1 MSIIDL
7 IKTTIPKYDVSIPS
21 TNSKTSYRPFLM
33 KEQKVLMMASDQSEA
48 EILKA
53 ISAVVENCV
62 DNVKDAKQ
70 IPLYDLEYLF
80 CQIRA
85 KSVSEMVEPIFTCPY
100 TGEKIKVGINLKE
113 IKPNGSPPVGDIAI
127 NEKIT
132 IKMRSPTV
140 KDHIQSSG
148 EAFDVLLSSCIEKIM
163 VDDEV
168 FNGSEMP
175 IDEKLTILE
184 NLTKDQ
190 YEKLEDFIYDQPS
203 ISVEVPYRTTDKVE
217 RKIRLEGIRDFFG

>member
-100 TGEKIKVGINLKE
+100 TGEKIKVGIKTEL
-113 IKPNGSPPVGDIAI
+113 IDPFSQ

>member
-1 MSIIDL
+1 
-7 IKTTIPKYDVSIPS
+7 
-21 TNSKTSYRPFLM
+21 
-33 KEQKVLMMASDQSEA
+33 
-48 EILKA
+48 
-53 ISAVVENCV
+53 
-62 DNVKDAKQ
+62 
-70 IPLYDLEYLF
+70 
-80 CQIRA
+80 
-85 KSVSEMVEPIFTCPY
+85 
-100 TGEKIKVGINLKE
+100 
-113 IKPNGSPPVGDIAI
+113 
-127 NEKIT
+127 
-132 IKMRSPTV
+132 
-140 KDHIQSSG
+140 
-148 EAFDVLLSSCIEKIM
+148 M